1 MLYGENINS
10 QAETHLVIQG
20 HSVVAKFPGMNEANN
35 RAASVAAGSEH
46 NVWVVH
52 LIGDY
57 DGKGSICYITN
68 YGSMHDRETPTYLD
82 DDLDRM
88 N

>member
-1 MLYGENINS
+1 VLKGENINPR
-10 QAETHLVIQG
+10 AETHLVIQG

-35 RAASVAAGSEH
+35 RAASIVAGSQYD
-46 NVWVVH
+46 VWVVH

-68 YGSMHDRETPTYLD
+68 YGNMYDRETPFYPD
-82 DDLDRM
+82 DNLELLS
-88 N
+88 